1 MPLHLE
7 SSTLTECGPHRTA
20 SRCVSWN
27 ASGQYV
33 AFGTSDRLVRLCTVE
48 GQGGTAREVLVVTG
62 HQAAVT
68 QVKFHPVEK
77 TLVRVFVCVLSAA
90 ILWLASLTHSTH
102 STHSTHAFIHLFG
115 SCLPIFLL
123 SWTN

>member
-48 GQGGTAREVLVVTG
+48 SGGTAREVLVVTG

-68 QVKFHPVEK
+68 QVKFHPVDK
-77 TLVRVFVCVLSAA
+77 TLVSVFVCVLSAA
-90 ILWLASLTHSTH
+90 ILWVASALPFTHSLNSLIH
-102 STHSTHAFIHLFG
+102 SLIRFLS
-115 SCLPIFLL
+115 SCLPSFMD
-123 SWTN
+123 